1 MTMPDLERLV
11 RHALGD
17 PPPDPAARE
26 RALVRLRAVFDA
38 TRLHEV
44 EASDGSPRAGR
55 LRIAAVFVAVLTL
68 LLSVVG
74 TSSTDQRAAA
84 AGLERLAEV
93 NMGLSRDDVGTSIR
107 IEEQYPLG
115 RTSLP
120 SGQSFTVIVRSTVTR
135 TLASDGSLTL
145 TEIYRSISFATET
158 DRATWESVGSPQLP
172 APGDRRVE
180 RLTRRD
186 TEWFDVGAI
195 STDPDLLLEQLEDG
209 SVAPRYPDPSELFIL
224 IGNLLAEPGVAPA
237 QRAALY
243 RAAASLE
250 GVKAVGTLSD
260 PLGRIGEG
268 YELAHEGRTEVLIF
282 DPDTGQPLA
291 ASTYAAGSVT
301 GQPSDWMAFEY
312 PGP

>member
-1 MTMPDLERLV
+1 MAMPDLERLV

-17 PPPDPAARE
+17 PPSDPAAQK
-26 RALVRLRAVFDA
+26 RALVRLRAEFDA
-38 TRLHEV
+38 ARSHEV

-55 LRIAAVFVAVLTL
+55 LRIAAAFVAVLTL
-68 LLSVVG
+68 VLSVVG
-74 TSSTDQRAAA
+74 TSSTDQHAAA

-93 NMGLSRDDVGTSIR
+93 NMALPREDVGTSIR

-115 RTSLP
+115 RTVLP
-120 SGQSFTVIVRSTVTR
+120 SGQTFTVIIRSTVTR

-145 TEIYRSISFATET
+145 TEIYRSVSFATED
-158 DRATWESVGSPQLP
+158 DRATWESMGSPTIP

-180 RLTRRD
+180 HLTPRD
-186 TEWFDVGAI
+186 AEWFDVAAI
-195 STDPDLLLEQLEDG
+195 STDSDLLLDQLEDG
-209 SVAPRYPDPSELFIL
+209 SVAPRYPDSSELFIL
-224 IGNLLAEPGVAPA
+224 IGNLLAEPGVGPA
-237 QRAALY
+237 QRTSLY

-250 GVKAVGTLSD
+250 GVEALGSLSD

-268 YELAHEGRTEVLIF
+268 YELADEGRTEVLIF